1 MTEEY
6 LTEILHQLQK
16 SQRETSQQFQDYHL
30 DRTSFCVMPFTTIIL
45 EPDGNIGV
53 CRHKGSK
60 YTFGNLRHNTL
71 DEIWESEK
79 IQEWRNDFKLGK
91 KVICKTELTDR
102 HCNQCPELNKLLP
115 FAEIENSINP
125 KIIRLTANLNGKCN
139 LKCHMCDVWQLPNG
153 FYTEENF
160 WKPARERFF
169 KEIKE
174 VDLLSGEPFIQSDT
188 YKLID
193 EISSV
198 NPNCSWTFTTNLHW
212 QLTDIIKSKLDQIKI
227 KNFIISID
235 SLDVQTYKKIRYPG
249 DLNFVL
255 KNLDNLLKYQELR
268 ISKEMSSLNIRLNF
282 LLQSDN
288 WQEAQSIIRF
298 CLKRKIIPF
307 ITFLYEPS
315 ELSLLT
321 FDYNKRIEVLD
332 FYFNNYSKNDLLFM
346 QRIIKPLIRSLTKID
361 YIYYLELLK

>member
-1 MTEEY
+1 
-6 LTEILHQLQK
+6 
-16 SQRETSQQFQDYHL
+16 
-30 DRTSFCVMPFTTIIL
+30 
-45 EPDGNIGV
+45 
-53 CRHKGSK
+53 
-60 YTFGNLRHNTL
+60 
-71 DEIWESEK
+71 
-79 IQEWRNDFKLGK
+79 
-91 KVICKTELTDR
+91 
-102 HCNQCPELNKLLP
+102 
-115 FAEIENSINP
+115 
-125 KIIRLTANLNGKCN
+125 
-139 LKCHMCDVWQLPNG
+139 MCDVWQLPNG